1 MSVKPPGWCL
11 VTFAVSRKFSM
22 KTMRSSEIFLLRLI
36 AAPASPEVRCLAD
49 RNFHC
54 CCGVKECIFLRK
66 LSADDH
72 FLIPTTYRSERSLHS
87 LRDDGEKSLTWEF
100 RCLCTMLVYLRSR
113 PPSQQNAINPALLS
127 SLGRGFRQVI
137 DSSSG
142 RLLELR
148 TQKIMR

>member
-1 MSVKPPGWCL
+1 MREQYNKWSFCSQSA
-11 VTFAVSRKFSM
+11 TTHRIYRCIDIFTHFSG
-22 KTMRSSEIFLLRLI
+22 
-36 AAPASPEVRCLAD
+36 AASLEVRYLAD
-49 RNFHC
+49 SNLHC

-100 RCLCTMLVYLRSR
+100 RCLCTMLLYLRCW
-113 PPSQQNAINPALLS
+113 PPSQQNAINPALLI

>member
-1 MSVKPPGWCL
+1 MREQYNKWSFCSQSATTHRVYRCL
-11 VTFAVSRKFSM
+11 DKFTPFSG
-22 KTMRSSEIFLLRLI
+22 
-36 AAPASPEVRCLAD
+36 AASPEVRCLAD
-49 RNFHC
+49 RNLHC

-66 LSADDH
+66 LSADNH

-100 RCLCTMLVYLRSR
+100 RCLCTMLLYLRCW
-113 PPSQQNAINPALLS
+113 PPSQQNAINPALLI

>member
-1 MSVKPPGWCL
+1 MREQYNKWSFCSQSATTHRVYRCL
-11 VTFAVSRKFSM
+11 DKFTPCSG
-22 KTMRSSEIFLLRLI
+22 
-36 AAPASPEVRCLAD
+36 AASPEVRCLAD

-87 LRDDGEKSLTWEF
+87 LTWEF
-100 RCLCTMLVYLRSR
+100 RCLCTMLRYLRCR

>member
-1 MSVKPPGWCL
+1 MREQYNKWSFCSQSATTHRVYRCL
-11 VTFAVSRKFSM
+11 DKF
-22 KTMRSSEIFLLRLI
+22 TPFGG
-36 AAPASPEVRCLAD
+36 AASPEVRCLAD
-49 RNFHC
+49 RNLHC

-100 RCLCTMLVYLRSR
+100 RCLCTMLVYLRCR
-113 PPSQQNAINPALLS
+113 PPSQQNAINPALLL

>member
-1 MSVKPPGWCL
+1 MREQYNKWSFCSQSVTTHRVYRCL
-11 VTFAVSRKFSM
+11 DKF
-22 KTMRSSEIFLLRLI
+22 TPFGG
-36 AAPASPEVRCLAD
+36 AASPEVRCLAD
-49 RNFHC
+49 RNLHC

-87 LRDDGEKSLTWEF
+87 LRDGEKSLTWEF
-100 RCLCTMLVYLRSR
+100 RCLCTMLLYLRCR

-137 DSSSG
+137 YSSSG

>member
-1 MSVKPPGWCL
+1 MREQYNKWSFCSQSATTHRVYRCL
-11 VTFAVSRKFSM
+11 DKF
-22 KTMRSSEIFLLRLI
+22 TPFGG
-36 AAPASPEVRCLAD
+36 AASPEVRCLAD
-49 RNFHC
+49 RNLHC

-100 RCLCTMLVYLRSR
+100 RCLCTMLLYLRCR

>member
-1 MSVKPPGWCL
+1 MREQYNKWSFCSQSATTHRVYRCL
-11 VTFAVSRKFSM
+11 DKF
-22 KTMRSSEIFLLRLI
+22 TPFGG
-36 AAPASPEVRCLAD
+36 AASPEVRCLAD
-49 RNFHC
+49 RNLHC

-100 RCLCTMLVYLRSR
+100 RCLCTMLVYLRCR
-113 PPSQQNAINPALLS
+113 PPSQQNAINPALLI